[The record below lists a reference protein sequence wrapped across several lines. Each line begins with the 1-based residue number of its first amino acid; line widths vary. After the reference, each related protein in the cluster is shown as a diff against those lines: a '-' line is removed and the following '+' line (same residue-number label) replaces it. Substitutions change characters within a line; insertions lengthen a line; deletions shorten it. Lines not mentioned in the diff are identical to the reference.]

1 MALYANGGKKVM
13 LAVWNTEKKQGHG
26 KGKEGECRNGIFAVF
41 GIVQCECSWP
51 ALT

>member
-1 MALYANGGKKVM
+1 MALYANGEKKVM
-13 LAVWNTEKKQGHG
+13 FAIWSTEKQQGHG
-26 KGKEGECRNGIFAVF
+26 KGKEGVCRNGILAVS